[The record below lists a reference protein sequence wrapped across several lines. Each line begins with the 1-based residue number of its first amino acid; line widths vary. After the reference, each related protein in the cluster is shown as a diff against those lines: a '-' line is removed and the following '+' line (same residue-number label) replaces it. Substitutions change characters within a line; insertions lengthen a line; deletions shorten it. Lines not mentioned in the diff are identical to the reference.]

1 MKVVNQPPLREHAS
15 KCRSTLV
22 NSKQHGAQ
30 GRGMV
35 WHGVDEVLVRAQGAG
50 PDQTSLCPFHTGGF
64 AMPSYI
70 LDKATARGLVDK
82 ITASLDEIRDAII
95 QLWDGKGWV
104 TLGYPSWQ
112 DLCEAEFRMKLQL
125 PTTERISVVH
135 DLTKRGMSSRAI
147 GSALGVDQKTVVN
160 DRHAGEEDSSPG
172 TTIGLDGKRY
182 HIPPPPEPRNIHPNI
197 SIDPPREPTP
207 VPPPNFRVDPVG
219 HMGTIDRV
227 AGELLL
233 LLGRADA
240 RHDPAKRRVLLGDLA
255 AAIEARREHWV
266 E

>member
-1 MKVVNQPPLREHAS
+1 
-15 KCRSTLV
+15 
-22 NSKQHGAQ
+22 
-30 GRGMV
+30 
-35 WHGVDEVLVRAQGAG
+35 
-50 PDQTSLCPFHTGGF
+50 
-64 AMPSYI
+64 MPSYI

-82 ITASLDEIRDAII
+82 IKASLDGIRDAII
-95 QLWDGKGWV
+95 QLWVGQGWI
-104 TLGYPSWQ
+104 TLGYSSWE
-112 DLCEAEFRMKLQL
+112 DLCEAEFRMNLQL
-125 PTTERISVVH
+125 PRTVRVSVVH

-147 GSALGVDQKTVVN
+147 GSALRVDQKTVVN

-182 HIPPPPEPRNIHPNI
+182 RIHIPPPPEPRNIHPNV

-219 HMGTIDRV
+219 HMGNIDRV
-227 AGELLL
+227 AKELLV

-240 RHDPAKRRVLLGDLA
+240 RHDPPERRVLLGDLA